1 MVSSSFS
8 SFVLDFA
15 VFDYEGAGDDEEEKS
30 AMKFLH
36 LIWSNLKRK
45 KLRTSLTLLSIVVAF
60 ILFGFLSAIQQAL
73 VGGVA
78 LAGADRLVVR
88 EKVSIINLLPV
99 SYEARMDRIPGVD
112 FSTFQTWFGGIYQ
125 DPKNFFMQNPVE
137 PEKFLKMHPE
147 IILPPDEL
155 KAWLATRTGA
165 IVGRRT
171 ANRFHWQIGDQV
183 PIQSTIWTLPDGSRT
198 WTFDIVGI
206 YDGKDKGTDTTPLFF
221 RYDYF
226 DEARQVWGK
235 GQVDWYTI
243 RIKDPSQAAEVA
255 KQVDAEFENSP
266 AETKTEPE
274 GAFIQGWAAQLGNI
288 VLIVSSILGM
298 VFFTILLV
306 TGNTMAQAVRERT
319 GELGVLKAIGFTNAQ
334 VVALVLAESCLLTV
348 IGGVAGLGLARAITP
363 VIAQP
368 LAGLLPM
375 FFLPARALTIGLG
388 LSVALGFVTGIFP
401 ALQAMRLRVADAL
414 RRM

>member
-1 MVSSSFS
+1 
-8 SFVLDFA
+8 
-15 VFDYEGAGDDEEEKS
+15 
-30 AMKFLH
+30 MKFLH

-99 SYEARMDRIPGVD
+99 SYEARMERIPGVD
-112 FSTFQTWFGGIYQ
+112 FSTHQTWFGGIYQ

-147 IILPPDEL
+147 IILPPDEE

-171 ANRFHWQIGDQV
+171 AERFHWKIGDKM
-183 PIQSTIWTLPDGSRT
+183 PIQIHHLAASRT
-198 WTFDIVGI
+198 EAGPGPLTSWAF
-206 YDGKDKGTDTTPLFF
+206 TTGRTKAPTP
-221 RYDYF
+221 RRCSS
-226 DEARQVWGK
+226 AMITSTKRGSWAK
-235 GQVDWYTI
+235 GQVGWYTI

-255 KQVDAEFENSP
+255 KRVDAEFENSP

-348 IGGVAGLGLARAITP
+348 LGGMVGLGLARGHYARRSHSHWQDCCRCSFCPRAICSSDSASASRWAWSREFFPRSRPCACGSRTP
-363 VIAQP
+363 
-368 LAGLLPM
+368 
-375 FFLPARALTIGLG
+375 
-388 LSVALGFVTGIFP
+388 
-401 ALQAMRLRVADAL
+401 
-414 RRM
+414 

>member
-1 MVSSSFS
+1 
-8 SFVLDFA
+8 
-15 VFDYEGAGDDEEEKS
+15 
-30 AMKFLH
+30 MKFLH
-36 LIWSNLKRK
+36 LIWCNLRRK
-45 KLRTSLTLLSIVVAF
+45 KLRTSLTLLSIIVAF
-60 ILFGFLSAIQQAL
+60 ILFGFLAAIQEAL

-99 SYEARMDRIPGVD
+99 SYQARMDRIPGVD

-137 PEKFLKMHPE
+137 PEKFLKIHPE
-147 IILPPDEL
+147 VILPPDEE

-171 ANRFHWQIGDQV
+171 AERFGWKIGDKI
-183 PIQSTIWTLPDGSRT
+183 PIRSTIWAQANGNLT
-198 WTFDIVGI
+198 WTFDLVG
-206 YDGKDKGTDTTPLFF
+206 TPLFF

-226 DEARQVWGK
+226 DEARQFGK
-235 GQVDWYTI
+235 GQVGWYTI

-255 KQVDAEFENSP
+255 KRVDAEFENSP

-288 VLIVSSILGM
+288 VLIVAAILSA

-319 GELGVLKAIGFTNAQ
+319 GELGVLKAIGFTNAR

-348 IGGVAGLGLARAITP
+348 LGGMVGLGLALAITP
-363 VIAQP
+363 LIARP
-368 LAGLLPM
+368 LAGLLPL
-375 FFLPARALTIGLG
+375 FFLPTRALFIGFG
-388 LSVALGFVTGIFP
+388 LSVALGLVTGIFP